1 MKVIGLNEEKISRL
15 CDIFMSRMRIE
26 GDDGSERE
34 LVLGFM
40 ASGMDYLS
48 GIACGADI
56 DFETDTRAK
65 ELLYNYVFYSR
76 SECLA
81 EFEKNYGAMLRS
93 LRSAA
98 RVKARKAEE
107 NAEA

>member
-1 MKVIGLNEEKISRL
+1 MTEEQINRL
-15 CDIFMSRMRIE
+15 CDSFMRRMRIE

-34 LVLGFM
+34 IILEYM
-40 ASGMDYLS
+40 QSGMDYLS
-48 GIACGADI
+48 DIACGGDI
-56 DFETDTRAK
+56 DFVADTRAK

-81 EFEKNYGAMLRS
+81 EFEKNYGAMLRA

-98 RVKARKAEE
+98 RVKARRAE
-107 NAEA
+107 NAETQEQN